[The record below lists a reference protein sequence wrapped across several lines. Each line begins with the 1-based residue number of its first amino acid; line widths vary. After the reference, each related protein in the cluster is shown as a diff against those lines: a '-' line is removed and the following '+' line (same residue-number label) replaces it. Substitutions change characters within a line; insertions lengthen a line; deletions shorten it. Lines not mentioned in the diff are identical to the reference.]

1 MDPPDFGADILGDIL
16 KGLSDEDIENLTA
29 AAQSILGNGDST
41 KDEKCDSEPGGFP
54 FDPEMLFRI
63 AEIFEKLNSSRNDPR
78 CNLIHAL
85 KPMLSPARR
94 EKADRAIE
102 LLRLMS
108 ILSMGD
114 IFNMGG

>member
-1 MDPPDFGADILGDIL
+1 MDPPDFNAGMLSDILGN
-16 KGLSDEDIENLTA
+16 LSDEDIENLSA
-29 AAQSILGNGDST
+29 AAESIMGNN
-41 KDEKCDSEPGGFP
+41 KDESGDTGESDTGGFP
-54 FDPEMLFRI
+54 FDPELLFRI
-63 AEIFEKLNSSRNDPR
+63 AQLFERFNSNRNDPR

-102 LLRLMS
+102 LLRLIS